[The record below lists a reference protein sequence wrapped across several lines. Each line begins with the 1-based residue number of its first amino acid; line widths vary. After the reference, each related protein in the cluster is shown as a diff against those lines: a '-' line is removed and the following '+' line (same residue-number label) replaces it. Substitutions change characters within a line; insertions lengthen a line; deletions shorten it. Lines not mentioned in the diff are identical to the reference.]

1 MPLHLLLRNL
11 IKLLGT
17 LYFKVNEALPNPQ
30 RYLPP
35 SGKVLGVEE
44 LHNMLDATLDMWL
57 TTGRFNDAFE
67 KELAR
72 FFGLKYALS
81 TNSGSSANL
90 LALSAL
96 TSPKLKERQLHAGD
110 EVITVAAGFPTTVN
124 PIIQNQLVP
133 VFVDVDLETL
143 NINVSQL
150 EEARSEK
157 TKAVFIAHTLG
168 NVFDLEAVVAF
179 CEKYGLWLIEDN
191 CDALGSRY
199 NGKLTG
205 TFGHIATLSFY
216 PAHHITMGEG
226 GAVLTNDSRLYNILM
241 SFRDWGRDC
250 WCPPGKDNT
259 CGSRF
264 CFQLGRLPQGYDH
277 KYSYSHIGY
286 NLKITDWQAACGL
299 AQLKK
304 VDGFIAQRKANFKR
318 LFEGLSPLGEHLI
331 LPTTSAKADP
341 SWFGFAITVKETAP
355 FSKKDLVEHL
365 EGQGIGTRH
374 LFAGNLLR
382 QPAYV
387 NKAFPLRIRDS
398 ALFSSTAL
406 DDSHYE
412 RLPNADAVMQ
422 HTFWVGVW
430 AGLSEADLD
439 RIVDAVTLFVLEA
452 SSKSLAMSGR

>member
-1 MPLHLLLRNL
+1 
-11 IKLLGT
+11 
-17 LYFKVNEALPNPQ
+17 
-30 RYLPP
+30 
-35 SGKVLGVEE
+35 
-44 LHNMLDATLDMWL
+44 
-57 TTGRFNDAFE
+57 
-67 KELAR
+67 
-72 FFGLKYALS
+72 
-81 TNSGSSANL
+81 
-90 LALSAL
+90 
-96 TSPKLKERQLHAGD
+96 
-110 EVITVAAGFPTTVN
+110 VN

-133 VFVDVDLETL
+133 VFVDVDLNTL
-143 NINVSQL
+143 NLDVSQL

-168 NVFDLEAVVAF
+168 NVFDLDAVVAF

-264 CFQLGRLPQGYDH
+264 CFQLGSLPKGYDH

-304 VDGFIAQRKANFKR
+304 ADGFINKRKVNFKR
-318 LFEGLSPLGEHLI
+318 LLEGLSPLGEHLI
-331 LPTTSAKADP
+331 LPTTSANADP
-341 SWFGFAITVKETAP
+341 SWFGFAISVKETAP
-355 FSKKDLVEHL
+355 FSKKDLVEYL
-365 EGQGIGTRH
+365 ESMGIGTRH

-387 NKAFPLRIRDS
+387 HKPFPLRIRDS
-398 ALFSSTAL
+398 ALLLSTEL
-406 DDSHYE
+406 NDSHYE
-412 RLPNADAVMQ
+412 RLPNADAVMH
-422 HTFWVGVW
+422 HTFWIGVW
-430 AGLSEADLD
+430 AGLDVADLE
-439 RIVDAVTLFVLEA
+439 RMVDAVTLFVVEA
-452 SSKSLAMSGR
+452 SSKQRMINSSAI